1 MKRTWQLVRERFGM
15 TREEKRMVALIL
27 FVALVGLAARHW
39 NMRHAEQQPYPDPDA
54 ATTPATHPHAAAPSQ
69 DGHPHGR

>member
-1 MKRTWQLVRERFGM
+1 M

-39 NMRHAEQQPYPDPDA
+39 HTRQPDPLPSPDPDA
-54 ATTPATHPHAAAPSQ
+54 ATSAAHPHVEQ
-69 DGHPHGR
+69 